1 MTTRKKSL
9 DAQMSNRERARA
21 YHIKKRR
28 DTYYF
33 YGLVLLIV
41 IIFMIA
47 ALCLGQGEFAKDL
60 AKMLLVFAAG
70 AVSGFQYE
78 RRRESQDC

>member
-1 MTTRKKSL
+1 M
-9 DAQMSNRERARA
+9 
-21 YHIKKRR
+21 
-28 DTYYF
+28 
-33 YGLVLLIV
+33 LLIV